1 MGKGKTGSPLERGN
15 RIDSYGWTGAVLE
28 YEDQMGMGRNSG
40 ARVEYGEKQIKL
52 RAF

>member
-1 MGKGKTGSPLERGN
+1 MRRGKARSPLERGN

-28 YEDQMGMGRNSG
+28 YEDQMGMGRDSG
-40 ARVEYGEKQIKL
+40 ARAEYGEKQIKL